1 MKLYHLSFD
10 LDQPKVKTFTPRIP
24 PGALEDEDRSIPR
37 VCLSRDVLGC
47 VNALSAFERTD
58 IDKNWDEDARNYKAI
73 LYSIDT
79 DEIHPSALIDSF
91 ALYER
96 GLVAD
101 ALITQEHWCLT
112 PITML
117 GTPVRLFQSSEHF
130 HYMYSAKE
138 KNREFIYSVIDDLF
152 SNFATRNKGT
162 LDKLSLFYI
171 MNYFFNSATMWD
183 RYGIDGCDLDFKLC
197 ELASAKE
204 TAHLVDC
211 FSKYQDVCVNH
222 VLHQLRPHGLKYRQ
236 AQSLPNNNL
245 NEKPALSDRIL
256 HADLRRAAQQHGTPP
271 LSKEPAR

>member
-10 LDQPKVKTFTPRIP
+10 LDQPKVKTFIPRIP

-58 IDKNWDEDARNYKAI
+58 IDKNWDEDAKNYKAI

-112 PITML
+112 PITMQ

-138 KNREFIYSVIDDLF
+138 KNRDFIYSVIDDLF

-197 ELASAKE
+197 ELANAKE

-211 FSKYQDVCVNH
+211 FSEYHDVCVNH
-222 VLHQLRPHGLKYRQ
+222 VLHQLRPHGLKYRR
-236 AQSLPNNNL
+236 AQSLPTTDL
-245 NEKPALSDRIL
+245 NKKPALSDRIL

-271 LSKEPAR
+271 FSKEPTR